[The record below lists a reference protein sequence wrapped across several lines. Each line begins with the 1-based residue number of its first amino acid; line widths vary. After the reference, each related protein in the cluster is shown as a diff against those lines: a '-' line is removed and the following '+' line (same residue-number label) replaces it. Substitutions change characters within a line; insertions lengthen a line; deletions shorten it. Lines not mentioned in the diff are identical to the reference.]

1 MTILRKAAFAAVG
14 WIMLGAS
21 AALADP
27 LDDRVKELLPWVAEK
42 TGYKA
47 EQVKVTVIR
56 VEPRTITSIAYG
68 IRQDNGPEP
77 EAVTA
82 GATIFL
88 PTSFRLGR
96 NDDVLVH
103 ELVHVLQY
111 ANDARFR
118 CRSEQEKQAYE
129 TQSAYVEEAGI
140 GTKPDPFA
148 VFLLHCTAY
157 PVRYPSS
164 LKPPG

>member
-1 MTILRKAAFAAVG
+1 MAILAKPVLAAAAWLLLSVSAAV
-14 WIMLGAS
+14 
-21 AALADP
+21 ADP
-27 LDDRVKELLPWVAEK
+27 IDDRVRELLPWVAEK

-56 VEPRTITSIAYG
+56 VEPSTINSIAYG
-68 IRQDNGPEP
+68 IGKEEGPEP

-88 PTSFRLGR
+88 PTGFQLGK
-96 NDDVLVH
+96 NDDILVH
-103 ELVHVLQY
+103 ELTHVLQY
-111 ANDARFR
+111 VNDARFR

-129 TQSAYVEEAGI
+129 TQSAFVEETGI

-164 LKPPG
+164 LEPPG